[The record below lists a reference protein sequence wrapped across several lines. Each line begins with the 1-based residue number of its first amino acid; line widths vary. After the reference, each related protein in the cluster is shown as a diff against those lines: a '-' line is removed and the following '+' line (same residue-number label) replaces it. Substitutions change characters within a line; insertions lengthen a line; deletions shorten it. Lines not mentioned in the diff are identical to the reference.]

1 MNFKYVIGQKTDP
14 YYNLAME
21 QKLLD
26 FVDEQTGIIFLWQND
41 KTIVVGRNQN
51 VNAECDVKAF
61 TFWGGKIARRRSG
74 GGAVYHD
81 LGNLNYSILTT
92 QLNKDKLRYQD
103 LMVGLIETYGITA
116 TYNGR
121 NDILVDAYYSADP
134 FI

>member
-1 MNFKYVIGQKTDP
+1 MCIQENCLVYLN
-14 YYNLAME
+14 Y
-21 QKLLD
+21 
-26 FVDEQTGIIFLWQND
+26 
-41 KTIVVGRNQN
+41 TIVVGRNQN

-103 LMVGLIETYGITA
+103 LMVGLIETYDMTLESAVTKMMHLMGVYGKDYSSICKGFYQTVS
-116 TYNGR
+116 Y
-121 NDILVDAYYSADP
+121 DILYPDRLME
-134 FI
+134 

>member
-61 TFWGGKIARRRSG
+61 TFW
-74 GGAVYHD
+74 
-81 LGNLNYSILTT
+81 
-92 QLNKDKLRYQD
+92 
-103 LMVGLIETYGITA
+103 
-116 TYNGR
+116 
-121 NDILVDAYYSADP
+121 
-134 FI
+134 